1 MKDYINK
8 DSNIYKEVKKIVDK
22 YDVMGIANMSP
33 DEYDLE
39 IVDIINRCWFEDDS
53 KIIFERLKEIFDFWF
68 DLDYDEQKLLLMAN
82 DLSQLFQKFRV
93 KDKLNE
99 YLKRALQLLEKV
111 RKYYY
116 GQGEYNFSQLDFE
129 KKEEMRISSWESIIK
144 QINKLVNDIHVYLK
158 NKS

>member
-1 MKDYINK
+1 MIYIK
-8 DSNIYKEVKKIVDK
+8 RLKKIVNK
-22 YDVMGIANMSP
+22 YDVLGISGISP
-33 DEYDLE
+33 DEYDFE

-68 DLDYDEQKLLLMAN
+68 DLGYDEQKLLLMAN

-93 KDKLNE
+93 KNKLDI
-99 YLKRALQLLEKV
+99 YLKKALQLLEETQ
-111 RKYYY
+111 KYYY